1 MCLCFLSDK
10 FLVLLYAIVTAG
22 LIFVIRLDFF
32 EVKREKKQHSKKV
45 TAFSLRLYNF
55 SVCIFC
61 AIMLFREGNLSR
73 SLTKHNT

>member
-32 EVKREKKQHSKKV
+32 EVKREKNNTVKKLLH
-45 TAFSLRLYNF
+45 FLYDYIIF
-55 SVCIFC
+55 LFAYSVQ
-61 AIMLFREGNLSR
+61 
-73 SLTKHNT
+73 